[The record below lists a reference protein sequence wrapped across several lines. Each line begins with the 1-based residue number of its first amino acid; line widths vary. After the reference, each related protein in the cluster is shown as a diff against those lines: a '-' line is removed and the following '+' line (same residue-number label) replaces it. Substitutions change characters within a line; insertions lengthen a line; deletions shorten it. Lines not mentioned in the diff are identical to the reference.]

1 MSTIERAIIGN
12 QAEETDRRSTVE
24 RAIDGDETSGEQSR
38 SAPEAL
44 GAEEAPAPAA
54 DSVPS
59 VTDPAAPRTEASVT
73 PPAAQPA
80 GNFVDIDL
88 RNLEQQGFVLP
99 ETGPQR
105 LAEEYRHIKRRI
117 LGNMVPGVLNTRRP
131 ANLVMITSSVPG
143 EGKTFT
149 SVNIALSIAAE
160 LDKTV
165 LVIDSDIIK
174 SDLTRA
180 FGMKH
185 CMGLFD
191 YLENPDMGVEHVIYR
206 SSIPSL
212 SVIPAGH
219 SGTAVSE
226 KLASG
231 AMGRLTDELA
241 SRYHD
246 RIIIFDCPPILATSG
261 ATALAPHVSQVVMV
275 VEARDTAQ
283 ATVKDALNII
293 GQERVTG
300 VILNKS
306 KAPTSQ
312 SSYYYYG
319 YYQPQQPAEPANAL

>member
-1 MSTIERAIIGN
+1 MSTIERAIIGEELKETERPN
-12 QAEETDRRSTVE
+12 SVEETERPNPVE
-24 RAIDGDETSGEQSR
+24 RAAAEPEPEQTTPSEER
-38 SAPEAL
+38 AATPA
-44 GAEEAPAPAA
+44 AEPAPPPQAE
-54 DSVPS
+54 P
-59 VTDPAAPRTEASVT
+59 EQT
-73 PPAAQPA
+73 PTPTAKP
-80 GNFVDIDL
+80 GGKYVDIDL
-88 RNLEQQGFVLP
+88 QNLADQGFVLP
-99 ETGPQR
+99 ESGPQR

-117 LGNMVPGVLNTRRP
+117 LGNLVPGVMNTRRP

-149 SVNIALSIAAE
+149 SVNISLSIAAE

-165 LVIDSDIIK
+165 LVVDADIIK

-212 SVIPAGH
+212 SIIPAGH
-219 SGTAVSE
+219 SGKAISE

-231 AMGRLTDELA
+231 AMGRLSDELA
-241 SRYHD
+241 SRYPD

-293 GQERVTG
+293 GRERVTG

-306 KAPTSQ
+306 KTPTSQ
-312 SSYYYYG
+312 STYYYYG
-319 YYQPQQPAEPANAL
+319 YYQQPSAPAGAL